1 MRMACAKMATHN
13 MLPFYLLTGLP
24 LSGCCPEDVLRW
36 LDAGMDEAAL
46 AAAYA
51 QVSNHAGRLLD
62 LLEDG
67 GRDAWLAYAY
77 ERWAE
82 AEDALFLRILDMLS
96 QENAAGAK
104 HALSGAGR
112 RFLAAP
118 LMRRNGYVDAGG
130 WRRAD
135 GSQK

>member
-1 MRMACAKMATHN
+1 MRMACAKMAAHN

-24 LSGCCPEDVLRW
+24 LSGCCPEDVLRS
-36 LDAGMDEAAL
+36 LDVGMDEAAL

-67 GRDAWLAYAY
+67 GCDAWLAYAY

-96 QENAAGAK
+96 HKTPPARSTLCPARGGAFWP
-104 HALSGAGR
+104 R
-112 RFLAAP
+112 P
-118 LMRRNGYVDAGG
+118 
-130 WRRAD
+130 
-135 GSQK
+135 